1 MNVQHF
7 MLTVYSNFYKEYSVH
22 AESDLTTTRLYLT
35 MGVDTHPRLY
45 LDEISNQE
53 IANMIDLEEW
63 EEYLKNLITID
74 MEKEFTVVNS
84 SYPNY

>member
-1 MNVQHF
+1 
-7 MLTVYSNFYKEYSVH
+7 
-22 AESDLTTTRLYLT
+22 
-35 MGVDTHPRLY
+35 
-45 LDEISNQE
+45 
-53 IANMIDLEEW
+53 MIDLEEW